1 MQLFIIRPYTSINPT
16 LVVNVDSP
24 SDTTVYELRQRI
36 IMKDSRIPHNFYLR
50 GLTGHRLSDNDIIS
64 SCNIHNMT
72 TLYCIP
78 VYKNTMI
85 RN

>member
-24 SDTTVYELRQRI
+24 ENTTVYELRQRI

-50 GLTGHRLSDNDIIS
+50 GLTGHLLSDNDIIS
-64 SCNIHNMT
+64 SLSLIH
-72 TLYCIP
+72 I
-78 VYKNTMI
+78 
-85 RN
+85 